1 MSDQGFRLNSI
12 EQRAY
17 AEDGFFVREGAFA
30 EAEIYEIRDAVECCA
45 ARASAA
51 AAAGGHTYQ
60 IDGYVYCEASGATIQ
75 FEHLPGTKTVRVIEP
90 FHHLDERIDELID
103 DPRLVDPMRDLLG
116 ETEVSLFTD
125 KLNLKRPGEG
135 SRFRWHQDSPYWAH
149 FYADVER
156 LPNVML
162 SIDAATEANGCL
174 RVIPGSHRG
183 GMLPGLEGQGRLGPL
198 FTDPAYFDESLQV
211 PVTLSAGSLL
221 FFSPSVVHGSGPN
234 DSTERR
240 RALIFTYQGGAG
252 RMFKLDAKRL
262 AGR

>member
-1 MSDQGFRLNSI
+1 MSDQGFGLRVL

-17 AEDGFFVREGAFA
+17 AEDGFFIRAGVFA
-30 EAEIYEIRDAVECCA
+30 EAEIDAIRDAVECCA

-51 AAAGGHTYQ
+51 AAGGRTYE
-60 IDGYVYCEASGATIQ
+60 IDGNVYCEASGATIQ
-75 FEHLPGTKTVRVIEP
+75 FEHAPGSKTVRVIEP
-90 FHHLDERIDELID
+90 FHHLDERIDALID
-103 DPRLVDPMRDLLG
+103 DPRLVDPMRGLLG
-116 ETEVSLFTD
+116 QTEVSLFTD

-162 SIDAATEANGCL
+162 SIDDATEANGCL

-183 GMLPGLEGQGRLGPL
+183 GILPGLVGQGRLGPL

-211 PVTLSAGSLL
+211 PISLSAGSLL

-234 DSTERR
+234 DSMQRR

-252 RMFKLDAKRL
+252 RMFKVDAKRL
-262 AGR
+262 VGR

>member
-1 MSDQGFRLNSI
+1 MSAPGFCLRPI
-12 EQRAY
+12 EKRAY
-17 AEDGFFVREGAFA
+17 AEDGFFVRAGAFA
-30 EAEIYEIRDAVECCA
+30 EAEIDEIRDAVECCA
-45 ARASAA
+45 TRAGAA
-51 AAAGGHTYQ
+51 AAAGGHTYE
-60 IDGYVYCEASGATIQ
+60 IDGNVYCEASGATIQ
-75 FEHLPGTKTVRVIEP
+75 FEHAPGSKTVRVIEP
-90 FHHLDERIDELID
+90 FHHLDERIDALID
-103 DPRLVDPMRDLLG
+103 DPRLVDPIRDLLG

-135 SRFRWHQDSPYWAH
+135 SRFRWHQDSPYWVH

-162 SIDAATEANGCL
+162 SIDDATEANGCL

-183 GMLPGLEGQGRLGPL
+183 GILPGLVGQGQLGPL

-211 PVTLSAGSLL
+211 PITLSAGSLL

-252 RMFKLDAKRL
+252 RMFKVDAKRL